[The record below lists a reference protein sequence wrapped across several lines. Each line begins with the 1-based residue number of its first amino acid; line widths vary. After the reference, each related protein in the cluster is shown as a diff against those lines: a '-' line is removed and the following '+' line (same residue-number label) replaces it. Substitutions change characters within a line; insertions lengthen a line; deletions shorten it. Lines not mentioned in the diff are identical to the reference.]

1 MACKRLGADCGQDPQ
16 LQHATAIQFPK
27 HVEFGVVLGRED
39 GVIEEVVHPRPG
51 GHAVDRALATA
62 HAAKVP
68 DPIPVVGLAFEPDLE
83 EDVVTVQVG
92 TVGTLGPPLTKGR
105 RETLEDLGRLVS
117 CRHRGHDAPEGP
129 VGATTRHIV
138 YRHGMR
144 GFIPGTR
151 LRSHRPERV
160 RPSGRLALLLVT
172 LLAGCAAAVR
182 REGPPPPEALVTMA
196 NRLAAELGAGG
207 AVGGAA
213 VVIRGEDTAMA
224 FHGVRDRADGAA
236 VDRST
241 RFRAG
246 SVTKLF
252 TALET
257 ARLADEGLINLD
269 LPIDTYLPGARQ
281 LRAEGAGVPT
291 LRDILTHRGGL
302 PWNHLAGAL
311 GPWER
316 RKALRAD
323 LDKLPERVA
332 ADPLPFPPGL
342 GYAYSNVG
350 YALVGLALER
360 VTGRRYE
367 ALIQD
372 HWLTPLAMH
381 DSGFGSTRLAQSYER
396 GQAVPDDALR
406 DVPAGGLVSTAEDL
420 GRFARAIL
428 RGGRDHQGRPLIS
441 PDTLRACLLPQGTPG
456 PLDLDFAIGLGWQL
470 RGIEPAAPCWL
481 ARHSGVVGAFRT
493 ELALAMDRGTGVVLL
508 SNTAESEATLLPI
521 ARQALDGVEAA
532 AGPRPFVAG
541 DVPGLTVPVPPRPK
555 APLPPVRSLEGRYAM
570 PGATFAL
577 RQAGENLGFDWG
589 GQAMRIVDDGL
600 SRFRIEA
607 LLLGFLPVA
616 PGRLSG
622 IVAIPSVEE
631 DGIWLMLRRPGG
643 FWTMARKVDP
653 RPVPAT
659 WLAAC
664 GSWQPTDA
672 EGHAVDA
679 VTLRVEAGHLL
690 GEVRYR
696 NGLAETRH
704 LTPLADD
711 RALLTG
717 FGRGL
722 GEEWRLAAEG
732 SVLRYSGV
740 GFRRQADTAATPPPT
755 PEATSAPAAGEAND
769 DAAGEAPVPSGG
781 ESDPGLVQPVEG
793 LDQGRLGSNKA
804 DAEEAFPA
812 SPKP

>member
-1 MACKRLGADCGQDPQ
+1 
-16 LQHATAIQFPK
+16 
-27 HVEFGVVLGRED
+27 
-39 GVIEEVVHPRPG
+39 
-51 GHAVDRALATA
+51 
-62 HAAKVP
+62 
-68 DPIPVVGLAFEPDLE
+68 
-83 EDVVTVQVG
+83 
-92 TVGTLGPPLTKGR
+92 
-105 RETLEDLGRLVS
+105 
-117 CRHRGHDAPEGP
+117 
-129 VGATTRHIV
+129 
-138 YRHGMR
+138 MR
-144 GFIPGTR
+144 GLIPGTR
-151 LRSHRPERV
+151 LRPLRPVRV
-160 RPSGRLALLLVT
+160 RQSGRLSLLLVA

-182 REGPPPPEALVTMA
+182 REGPPPPEALVALA
-196 NRLAAELGAGG
+196 NRLAAELGSGG

-241 RFRAG
+241 RFRTG
-246 SVTKLF
+246 SITKLF
-252 TALET
+252 TALEA
-257 ARLADEGLINLD
+257 ARLADEGLIDLD
-269 LPIDTYLPGARQ
+269 LPLDTYLPGARQ

-291 LRDILTHRGGL
+291 LRDILTHRAGL

-316 RKALRAD
+316 RKVLRAD

-381 DSGFGSTRLAQSYER
+381 DSGFGAIRLAQGYEQGR
-396 GQAVPDDALR
+396 AVPDDALR

-420 GRFARAIL
+420 GRFAKAIL
-428 RGGRDHQGRPLIS
+428 RGGRDHHGRALMAPG
-441 PDTLRACLLPQGTPG
+441 TLRACLLPQGTAG

-470 RGIEPAAPCWL
+470 RGIETATPCWL

-493 ELALAMDRGTGVVLL
+493 ELALAIDRGTGVVLL
-508 SNTAESEATLLPI
+508 SNTAESEAALLPI
-521 ARQALDGVEAA
+521 ARLALDGLEPA
-532 AGPRPFVAG
+532 AGPRPLVAENI
-541 DVPGLTVPVPPRPK
+541 PGLKVPAPPHPK
-555 APLPPVRSLEGRYAM
+555 APLPPIRSLEGRYAM

-577 RQAGENLGFDWG
+577 RGVGENLRFDWG

-600 SRFRIEA
+600 SRFRLEA
-607 LLLGFLPVA
+607 LLLGILPVT

-622 IVAIPSVEE
+622 ILAIPSVEE

-643 FWTMARKVDP
+643 FWTMARRVDP
-653 RPVPAT
+653 RPVPAP

-664 GSWQPTDA
+664 GTWQPADA

-679 VTLRVEAGHLL
+679 VTLRLEDGHLL

-740 GFRRQADTAATPPPT
+740 AFKRLEDTPATPAPS
-755 PEATSAPAAGEAND
+755 PEATSAPAAGEANGD
-769 DAAGEAPVPSGG
+769 EAGETPVPSGS
-781 ESDPGLVQPVEG
+781 EADAGLVQPVEG
-793 LDQGRLGSNKA
+793 LDQGRLGSNEA

-812 SPKP
+812 FPEP